1 MGNGNVTYKNGALP
15 TGTADRQLNGQRTLA
30 PATEKGSPE
39 KGGPEKGGPGKGG
52 VGKGDSTGLDPAP
65 DSTRLGVSEG
75 RLEFGPEEED
85 GMRRSPGRRNPAF
98 AAEEGEERETEQSW
112 VVIVQ
117 SPAESAQQTAKA
129 QFSTRL

>member
-1 MGNGNVTYKNGALP
+1 MGNGNITYKNGALP
-15 TGTADRQLNGQRTLA
+15 TGTADRQLNGQRTRA

-39 KGGPEKGGPGKGG
+39 KGG
-52 VGKGDSTGLDPAP
+52 VGKGDSEKGGSTGLGPVP
-65 DSTRLGVSEG
+65 DGTRLGVSEG